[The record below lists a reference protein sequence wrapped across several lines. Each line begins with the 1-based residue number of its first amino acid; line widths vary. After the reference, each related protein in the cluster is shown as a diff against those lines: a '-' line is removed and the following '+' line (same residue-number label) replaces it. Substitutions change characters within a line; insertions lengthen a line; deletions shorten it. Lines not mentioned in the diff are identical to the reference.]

1 MNPVVVA
8 VLGAGSAGFHHLR
21 ALRAN
26 GASPI
31 AVPARPERRAALS
44 AEGLATAADLAEA
57 VRLGAAA
64 CVVAT
69 DTGRHASDAEA
80 ALALGLDVL
89 IEKPLGVDA
98 ADARRVESAARKYGR
113 RAFVGCV
120 MRFSRSLAA
129 FRGRLAEA
137 GELESAEVECRS
149 YLPDWR
155 PSRPY
160 RDSYSARAGEGGVL
174 RDLIHDIDYAG
185 WIFGWPAAL
194 SGSLHNS
201 GRLGI
206 ESDEEA
212 KLEWTTPA
220 GVRVD
225 MKLDY
230 LTRPT
235 KRGIIARGS
244 RGVLTW
250 DAEAQTVEFA
260 GETVGYPQSREE
272 RFAAQIEAF
281 LSKRGDE
288 RLAGLEDGV
297 KALQICDAARR
308 SSASGRLE
316 AIA

>member
-1 MNPVVVA
+1 MNPIVVA
-8 VLGAGSAGFHHLR
+8 VLGTGSAGFHHLR

-26 GASPI
+26 GVSPI
-31 AVPARPERRAALS
+31 AVPVRPERRAALG

-69 DTGRHASDAEA
+69 DTGRHAADAEA

-98 ADARRVESAARKYGR
+98 AEAARVESASRRYGR

-120 MRFSRSLAA
+120 MRFSKSLSA
-129 FRGRLAEA
+129 FRDRLAEA

-155 PSRPY
+155 PARPY
-160 RDSYSARAGEGGVL
+160 RDSYSARAAEGGVL
-174 RDLIHDIDYAG
+174 RDLIHEIDYAG
-185 WIFGWPAAL
+185 WIFGWPEAL
-194 SGSLHNS
+194 AGSLKNS

-206 ESDEEA
+206 EADEEA
-212 KLEWTTPA
+212 RLEWTAPA

-235 KRGIIARGS
+235 KRGITARGS
-244 RGVLTW
+244 LGTLTW
-250 DAEAQTVEFA
+250 DAEAQTVGFA
-260 GETVGYPQSREE
+260 GELTGYPQSREE
-272 RFAAQIEAF
+272 RFSAQIAAF
-281 LSKRGDE
+281 LSARSDE
-288 RLAGLEDGV
+288 RLASLEDGV

-308 SSASGRLE
+308 SSASGRRE

>member
-1 MNPVVVA
+1 MTASIVA
-8 VLGAGSAGFHHLR
+8 VLGTGSAGSHHLR

-26 GASPI
+26 GVKAI
-31 AVPARPERRAALS
+31 AVPVRPERRPALN
-44 AEGLATAADLAEA
+44 AEGLTTAADLAEA

-69 DTGRHASDAEA
+69 DTGRHESDAEA

-89 IEKPLGVDA
+89 IEKPLAVDA
-98 ADARRVESAARKYGR
+98 DGARRVEIAARRCGC

-120 MRFSRSLAA
+120 MRFSKSLGV
-129 FRGRLAEA
+129 FREKLAQLGA
-137 GELESAEVECRS
+137 VESAEVECRS

-160 RDSYSARAGEGGVL
+160 LDSYSARAGEGGVL

-194 SGSLHNS
+194 VGSVKNS

-206 ESDEEA
+206 KADEEA
-212 KLEWTTPA
+212 QLAWTTPA
-220 GVRVD
+220 GVRVNIR
-225 MKLDY
+225 LDY

-235 KRGIIARGS
+235 KRGITARGE
-244 RGVLTW
+244 RGALSW
-250 DAEAQTVEFA
+250 DAEAQSVEFA
-260 GETVGYPQSREE
+260 GERTCYPQSREE
-272 RFAAQIEAF
+272 RFAAQIAAF
-281 LSKRGDE
+281 LSTEPDE

-297 KALQICDAARR
+297 KALQICDAVRR
-308 SSASGRLE
+308 SSASGRQE
-316 AIA
+316 IIA